1 MELAA
6 LLVILALA
14 VIAAAYIVRPLREGS
29 AREPDERERRLS
41 ALRAE
46 EDQTLALL
54 DELDMDYAMGR
65 IEPEDYQASRAAR
78 ISRGAALLREIDE
91 LSAGAPPADEARASP
106 VVAPDLEARVAQLRA
121 RAGGFCG
128 NCGGPLVLGDR
139 FCSRCGH
146 PAPALSPST
155 SLGAGSADGPGVS
168 G

>member
-14 VIAAAYIVRPLREGS
+14 VVAAAFVIRPLREAS

-65 IEPEDYQASRAAR
+65 IEPEDYRASRAAR
-78 ISRGAALLREIDE
+78 VSHGAALLRQIDE
-91 LSAGAPPADEARASP
+91 LSAEAPPADPRALPAAAS
-106 VVAPDLEARVAQLRA
+106 DIEARVAQLRA

-139 FCSRCGH
+139 FCSRCCQ
-146 PAPALSPST
+146 PVR
-155 SLGAGSADGPGVS
+155 GAS